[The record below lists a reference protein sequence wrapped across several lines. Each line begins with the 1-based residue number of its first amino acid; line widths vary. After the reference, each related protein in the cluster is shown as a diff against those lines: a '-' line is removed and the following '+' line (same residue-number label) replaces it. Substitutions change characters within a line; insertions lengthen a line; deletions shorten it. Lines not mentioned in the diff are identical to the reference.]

1 MFKCKLLSIIREDV
15 ISTHGSP
22 IVGVNVGEKVGVH
35 VGVTVGCS
43 DLLHNEERELETHA
57 TI

>member
-1 MFKCKLLSIIREDV
+1 VTKEEAKRIVRLFKYKLLTIIREDV

-43 DLLHNEERELETHA
+43 D
-57 TI
+57 